1 MKIGVVA
8 AAVWA
13 TGCSLWSPVQHVRV
27 QKEMTW
33 RCAPELARAD
43 LPGYQAVRIR
53 FAQDPRYGE
62 VVVAKGLCDQL
73 TSAARPV
80 VLVDFDAWGNSRQG
94 LVGFREV
101 AIDRRDV
108 IASTGSTSFFEQHDP
123 AQPRG
128 RHPLDTLFK

>member
-1 MKIGVVA
+1 VGSRARPSALTRA
-8 AAVWA
+8 ALAAKAAWA
-13 TGCSLWSPVQHVRV
+13 TGCSWWHPVQHVRV

-62 VVVAKGLCDQL
+62 VVFAKGLCDQL
-73 TSAARPV
+73 TSAARP
-80 VLVDFDAWGNSRQG
+80 
-94 LVGFREV
+94 
-101 AIDRRDV
+101 
-108 IASTGSTSFFEQHDP
+108 STGSTSFFEPHDP
-123 AQPRG
+123 AQPKG